1 MQYAILFPIVFLIL
15 VACSR
20 KEVSMQ
26 QSEAS
31 HPDTPFYADNDIA
44 MTVCSIVD
52 ALRVGETLDSVDY
65 NFRGVLTDG
74 QGTPLYTDVEGAPG
88 EWRVYVVDGQE
99 ACISNCR
106 VGDLMT
112 ADLRHYIVGAL
123 GLNSAD
129 LVTAYE
135 NPYVEGQMIWLYD
148 AGIVKVSFAEIETES
163 PSGAEGSLLTIAL
176 SK

>member
-1 MQYAILFPIVFLIL
+1 MHYAILFPIVFLIL

-20 KEVSMQ
+20 KEAMLQHDDPS
-26 QSEAS
+26 SA
-31 HPDTPFYADNDIA
+31 DAPFYADNDIA

-52 ALRVGETLDSVDY
+52 ALRVGEALDSADY
-65 NFRGVLTDG
+65 NFKGVLTDG

-88 EWRVYVVDGQE
+88 EWRVFVVDGQE
-99 ACISNCR
+99 AHISNCR
-106 VGDLMT
+106 VGDLM
-112 ADLRHYIVGAL
+112 AVDLRHYIISAL

-135 NPYVEGQMIWLYD
+135 NPHDEGQVIWLYD
-148 AGIVKVSFAEIETES
+148 AGDVRVSFAEKEAKS
-163 PSGAEGSLLTIAL
+163 PSGAEGSLLTISL